1 MKSPELAP
9 LLTFL
14 KTMMQDT
21 DHALRRTQGNELLQ
35 LQGQAMFLEEFL
47 AAVESS
53 ATTMEKLN
61 PK

>member
-1 MKSPELAP
+1 MAP
-9 LLTFL
+9 LLTFI
-14 KTMMQDT
+14 KTMMTDT
-21 DHALRRTQGNELLQ
+21 DHALRRAQGDELFQ

-53 ATTMEKLN
+53 AAVLEKLN

>member
-9 LLTFL
+9 LLAFL
-14 KTMMQDT
+14 KTMMMDT
-21 DHALRRTQGNELLQ
+21 DRALRRAQGDEIFQ

-53 ATTMEKLN
+53 ATVLEKLN